1 MGTVAKGSN
10 VLNAAFHK
18 QSIYGHVFK
27 CFFIIPDYLQ
37 LMTIR
42 DWFKTIPN
50 FDSMPPEKKIALY
63 SQQIALKDSTDK
75 DLPIQRV
82 NEMILVCT

>member
-1 MGTVAKGSN
+1 
-10 VLNAAFHK
+10 
-18 QSIYGHVFK
+18 
-27 CFFIIPDYLQ
+27 
-37 LMTIR
+37 MTIR

-50 FDSMPPEKKIALY
+50 FDSLPPEKKIALY

-82 NEMILVCT
+82 NEMILVC